1 MICVNLSDLQRK
13 DVVNLQDGK
22 RLGRIVDVHIH
33 ENGSIESFSVMPLR
47 FWKFW
52 KSNNEVTITFPQI
65 KRIGTDVILV
75 ETI

>member
-1 MICVNLSDLQRK
+1 MNLSDLQRK

-22 RLGRIVDVHIH
+22 RLGRIVDATIE
-33 ENGSIESFSVMPLR
+33 ENGAVEYFSVMPIR

-52 KSNNEVTITFPQI
+52 KSSSEITITFHQI

-75 ETI
+75 EL